1 MHEIETPQPILP
13 QQGVVKSK
21 VGHVRLHVTSPVLP
35 LDSSRPQRQHTAE
48 VEQIW
53 FIFFPVNFSKIE
65 GHLNGVMEPQQCVD
79 P

>member
-1 MHEIETPQPILP
+1 MQEIETPQPILP

-53 FIFFPVNFSKIE
+53 FIFFQSIFQKLKVI
-65 GHLNGVMEPQQCVD
+65 LMEPQQCVD

>member
-53 FIFFPVNFSKIE
+53 FIFFQSIFQKLKVI
-65 GHLNGVMEPQQCVD
+65 LMV
-79 P
+79 